1 MEKYEARFG
10 GAGKMSTRHRLGLAI
25 REVDTPRDRLEIE
38 AQFDSIAPAELF
50 RYWTE
55 PGLLARWWPKE
66 AEVEAKKGG
75 SYHLAWPNM
84 EWHLRG
90 TYHTFNPGR
99 LLVFTWRWDHE
110 PDAPTRVVTL
120 DFQPLHTEGGTRLH
134 LTHGYYRE
142 HVPRELEERQGH
154 LEGWHYFLDRLQQIT
169 QNDQATTGGS
179 ET

>member
-1 MEKYEARFG
+1 
-10 GAGKMSTRHRLGLAI
+10 MSAMSESEVAP
-25 REVDTPRDRLEIE
+25 REVDTPRDRLELE
-38 AQFDSIAPAELF
+38 ADFDGVSPAELF

-55 PGLLARWWPKE
+55 PGLLTRWWPKE
-66 AEVEAKKGG
+66 AEVDAVKGG
-75 SYHLAWPNM
+75 TYHLAWPNM

-120 DFQPLHTEGGTRLH
+120 DFQPLEGDTGTRLH

-142 HVPRELEERQGH
+142 HAPEDMKERQGH
-154 LEGWHYFLDRLQQIT
+154 LEGWHYFLGRLQKIVRDT
-169 QNDQATTGGS
+169 PTG
-179 ET
+179 